1 MPRENATGSST
12 HGVHDRVP
20 RPAESPGTSSE
31 PDSRLVQGA
40 AGRPASGS
48 PASGADRIRTQMEE
62 IQKVPPKEEIKDET
76 QEPSAE
82 PRQVAWRRAL
92 EPFVDAAAG
101 ALQAS
106 LPAAQRDAFLDRLA
120 DHNDWR
126 ELGRLFSMER
136 GSRAEV
142 EGLRGPASMLVLQ
155 VREEIRKRVDQ
166 PESLRAFLSVTL
178 ARTLFRLEQEGDG
191 TPETRVDM
199 VLLGLATSMS
209 PPWTPGLLRFTAGM
223 RGYLELQ
230 PSEARGPG
238 WYQTIAGL
246 GDWIG
251 RSRNPTALRHSAF
264 FYHQV
269 LSAGLQASPGRIHA
283 VANNLAGRMDDLPG
297 GKDPRCLRVCNR
309 LHALSV
315 TAALSEF
322 EAAPQDDAVAERL
335 WASLAGKTPAHPLKA
350 AQVLLTMAHVPYS
363 WRHLDAEVVGADIDH
378 SDDWMVV
385 IEAAA
390 GALGCRLYGPE
401 DHHRI
406 AATLF
411 NAGVSAHRYNPKES
425 VLLRAVL
432 NCLGLLW
439 AMRKSGADPVRGLV
453 EYNGLDCGVNLFG
466 ALADLRTARTMRTT
480 QRLAALLVAQ
490 RPSLPRE
497 QQLEFLRLEGAWK
510 ELGFAPSRAD
520 ASERDSLEASALAL
534 LDEVLGSDSWPT
546 ASLNAEADDEASLAT
561 AAIVRRV
568 CHAEMGGAFDALMD
582 DLLALADRVGA
593 MSQDMQDTWNRLY
606 GDLAD
611 KPSALGKGPL
621 VAAGLMSEQEW
632 IQLALEAVNT
642 RVRSLAPLLSAEN
655 LDWLG

>member
-1 MPRENATGSST
+1 M
-12 HGVHDRVP
+12 
-20 RPAESPGTSSE
+20 
-31 PDSRLVQGA
+31 
-40 AGRPASGS
+40 
-48 PASGADRIRTQMEE
+48 
-62 IQKVPPKEEIKDET
+62 
-76 QEPSAE
+76 
-82 PRQVAWRRAL
+82 
-92 EPFVDAAAG
+92 
-101 ALQAS
+101 
-106 LPAAQRDAFLDRLA
+106 
-120 DHNDWR
+120 
-126 ELGRLFSMER
+126 
-136 GSRAEV
+136 
-142 EGLRGPASMLVLQ
+142 
-155 VREEIRKRVDQ
+155 
-166 PESLRAFLSVTL
+166 
-178 ARTLFRLEQEGDG
+178 
-191 TPETRVDM
+191 
-199 VLLGLATSMS
+199 
-209 PPWTPGLLRFTAGM
+209 
-223 RGYLELQ
+223 
-230 PSEARGPG
+230 
-238 WYQTIAGL
+238 
-246 GDWIG
+246 
-251 RSRNPTALRHSAF
+251 
-264 FYHQV
+264 
-269 LSAGLQASPGRIHA
+269 
-283 VANNLAGRMDDLPG
+283 
-297 GKDPRCLRVCNR
+297 
-309 LHALSV
+309 

-322 EAAPQDDAVAERL
+322 EAAPQDDAVAQRL

-453 EYNGLDCGVNLFG
+453 EYRARLREPVSTADRGQPARCG
-466 ALADLRTARTMRTT
+466 T
-480 QRLAALLVAQ
+480 QRLAPCWCSATKPAGTATRVPPARGGNWVLH
-490 RPSLPRE
+490 RP
-497 QQLEFLRLEGAWK
+497 
-510 ELGFAPSRAD
+510 ELMS
-520 ASERDSLEASALAL
+520 SATRRRVLAL
-534 LDEVLGSDSWPT
+534 LDEVPGPWPT

-582 DLLALADRVGA
+582 DLLTLADRVGA

-642 RVRSLAPLLSAEN
+642 RVRSLAPLLGAEN